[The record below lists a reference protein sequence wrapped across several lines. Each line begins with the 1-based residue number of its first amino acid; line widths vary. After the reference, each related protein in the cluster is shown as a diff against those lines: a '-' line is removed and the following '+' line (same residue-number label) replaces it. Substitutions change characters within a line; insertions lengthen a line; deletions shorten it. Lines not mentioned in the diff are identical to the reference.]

1 MNQEQINEILEMHKL
16 WLEGKPEGKQAY
28 FEWLDLRGA
37 DLKGVNLQGVNFRVA
52 DLRKANFQKAN
63 LQEGDFYMANLCSAN
78 LKEADLIGA
87 NLQSARLNGAD
98 LEGANLQSARLN
110 GADLEGAN
118 LNGADFE
125 GADLDYSCWPLSC
138 KTKDVKLCKKLQAQL
153 IAHAFQVA
161 PDFPMS
167 DEIHKLIKENFHRYD
182 EFFTRGN
189 NDTKYRS

>member
-98 LEGANLQSARLN
+98 LEGANL
-110 GADLEGAN
+110 
-118 LNGADFE
+118 NGADFE